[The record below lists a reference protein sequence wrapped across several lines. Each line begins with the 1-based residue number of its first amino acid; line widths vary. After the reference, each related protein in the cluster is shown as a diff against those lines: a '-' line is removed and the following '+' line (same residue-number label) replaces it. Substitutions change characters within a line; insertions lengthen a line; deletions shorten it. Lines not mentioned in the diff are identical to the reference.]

1 MRIFSSYQ
9 VLINW
14 LHAKLSSR
22 HFLMFS
28 SVLVGITAGLAAV
41 LLKTMVHYIHLG
53 IVHDYHIQFQYYLY
67 LIFPLIGILLTVF
80 IVKRFLNGKL
90 GKGTANILHAI
101 VRKSAFLPKDQT
113 YSHILTSAVTVGFG
127 GSAGL
132 ESPIVTTGSAIGSN
146 YGKTYHLPYKDRVI
160 LLACGASAGIAA
172 AFNSP
177 IAGVLFALEVLLVD
191 VTISAFLPLIIAA
204 AVGTLCSKIILREGF
219 LLSFSLQEPFDFH
232 NVPFYMIL
240 GVLAGLVSVYYT
252 RIFVRIE
259 KLFGVN
265 KEKIYLKAIIGGLV
279 LAVLIFLFPPLFGE
293 GYESIKVLSGTEA
306 QELLNRSVLSK
317 LGNNDWFVLFFI
329 GAVMFIKVAAASITI
344 NSGGNGG
351 NFAPSL
357 FVGAYLGYFFSRFI
371 NLSGISTLP
380 ISNFTIV
387 AMAGIL
393 TGVFHAP
400 LTGIFLIA
408 EITGGYELMVPLM
421 IVSAISYLVV
431 KYFEPLSMDE
441 KKLLKKGHIITQ
453 NKDKTILSSL
463 KMDKLIETDF
473 QKVQPEATLRELTEI
488 VAHSTRNIFPVVNSE
503 NNLVGIIYLDN
514 IREIMF
520 KSDLYD
526 TLLVERLMINPTVL
540 VSPNEHMHSVMKKFD
555 STGSWNLPVVEDGQ
569 YVGFVSKSSLLTKYR
584 SRLIKTSSD

>member
-1 MRIFSSYQ
+1 M
-9 VLINW
+9 
-14 LHAKLSSR
+14 
-22 HFLMFS
+22 
-28 SVLVGITAGLAAV
+28 LVGITAGLAAV

-53 IVHDYHIQFQYYLY
+53 IVHDYHIRFQYYLY
-67 LIFPLIGILLTVF
+67 LIFPLVGILLTVV

-146 YGKTYHLPYKDRVI
+146 YGKTYHLPYKDRVL

-177 IAGVLFALEVLLVD
+177 IAGVLFALEVLLLD

-204 AVGTLCSKIILREGF
+204 AVGTLCSKIILKEGF

-232 NVPFYMIL
+232 NVPFYIIL

-252 RIFVRIE
+252 RTFVRIE

-265 KEKIYLKAIIGGLV
+265 KQKIYQKAIVGGLI
-279 LAVLIFLFPPLFGE
+279 LALLIFLFPPLFGE

-306 QELLNRSVLSK
+306 QELLSRSILSK

-329 GAVMFIKVAAASITI
+329 GAVMFIKVVAASITI

-371 NLSGISTLP
+371 NLLGISALP

-441 KKLLKKGHIITQ
+441 KKLLKKGHVITQ

-473 QKVQPEATLRELTEI
+473 QKIQPEATLRELTDI
-488 VAHSTRNIFPVVNSE
+488 VAHSTRNIFPVVNTE

-584 SRLIKTSSD
+584 SRLIKTSAD

>member
-1 MRIFSSYQ
+1 MKLFYSHELI
-9 VLINW
+9 INW
-14 LHAKLSSR
+14 LHSKLSSKQ
-22 HFLMFS
+22 FLMLS
-28 SVLVGITAGLAAV
+28 SVLVGLTAGLTAV
-41 LLKTMVHYIHLG
+41 LLKTLVHYIHLA
-53 IVHDYHIQFQYYLY
+53 IVYNYHFSFQYYLY
-67 LIFPLIGILLTVF
+67 LIFPLVGILLTVYS
-80 IVKRFLNGKL
+80 VKQFLNGKL
-90 GKGTANILHAI
+90 GKGTANILHSI
-101 VRKSAFLPKDQT
+101 VRKSAFLPTDQM
-113 YSHILTSAVTVGFG
+113 YSHVLTSAITVGFG

-146 YGKTYHLPYKDRVI
+146 YSKTYHLPYKDRVL

-204 AVGTLCSKIILREGF
+204 AVGTLCSKIILKEDF
-219 LLSFSLQEPFDFH
+219 LLSFNLQEPFDFH

-240 GVLAGLVSVYYT
+240 GILTGMVSVYYT
-252 RIFVRIE
+252 RMFVRVG
-259 KLFGVN
+259 KLFGQN
-265 KEKIYLKAIIGGLV
+265 KQKVYQKAIFGGLL
-279 LAVLIFLFPPLFGE
+279 LALLIFLFPPLFGE
-293 GYESIKVLSGTEA
+293 GYESIKVLSGNNA
-306 QELLNRSVLSK
+306 RELLNKSILSK
-317 LGNNDWFVLFFI
+317 YAASDWFVLFFI
-329 GAVMFIKVAAASITI
+329 GAVMLVKVIAASITI

-357 FVGAYLGYFFSRFI
+357 FVGAYLGYFFSYLI
-371 NLSGISTLP
+371 NLTGISTLP
-380 ISNFTIV
+380 LSNFTIV

-441 KKLLKKGHIITQ
+441 KILLKKGHVITHS
-453 NKDKTILSSL
+453 KDKTILSSL
-463 KMDKLIETDF
+463 KMDKIIENDF
-473 QKVQPEATLRELTEI
+473 QKVKPEATLKELTEV
-488 VAHSTRNIFPVVNSE
+488 VARSTRNIFPVVNSE
-503 NNLVGIIYLDN
+503 NQLVGIIYLDM

-520 KSDLYD
+520 KSELYD
-526 TLLVERLMINPTVL
+526 TVLVEQLMKNAPAQ
-540 VSPNEHMHSVMKKFD
+540 VSPGENMHSVMKKFD
-555 STGSWNLPVVEDGQ
+555 NTGLWNLPVVEDGQ

-584 SRLIKTSSD
+584 SRLIKTTSE

>member
-1 MRIFSSYQ
+1 MRIFSSYHI
-9 VLINW
+9 LINW
-14 LHAKLSSR
+14 LQAKLNSR
-22 HFLMFS
+22 QFLMVS
-28 SVLVGITAGLAAV
+28 SVLVGLTAGLAAV
-41 LLKTMVHYIHLG
+41 LLKTLVHYVHLG
-53 IVHDYHIQFQYYLY
+53 IVHDYHLRFQYYLY
-67 LIFPLIGILLTVF
+67 LIFPLIGILLTVY
-80 IVKRFLNGKL
+80 IVKRFLHGKL
-90 GKGTANILHAI
+90 GKGTANILHSI
-101 VRKSAFLPKDQT
+101 VRKSAFLPKDQV
-113 YSHILTSAVTVGFG
+113 YSHIITSAVTVGFG

-146 YGKTYHLPYKDRVI
+146 YCRTYHLPYKDRVL
-160 LLACGASAGIAA
+160 LLACGAAAGIAA

-240 GVLAGLVSVYYT
+240 GVLAGMVSVYYT
-252 RIFVRIE
+252 RTFVRIG
-259 KLFGVN
+259 KFFGTN
-265 KEKIYLKAIIGGLV
+265 KQKVYQKAIVGGLI

-293 GYESIKVLSGTEA
+293 GYESIKVLSQTDA
-306 QELLNRSVLSK
+306 HELLNKSILSK
-317 LGNNDWFVLFFI
+317 LGDNDWFLLFFI
-329 GAVMFIKVAAASITI
+329 GAVMFIKVVAASITI

-441 KKLLKKGHIITQ
+441 KALLKKGHIITH
-453 NKDKTILSSL
+453 NRDKTILSSL
-463 KMDKLIETDF
+463 KMDKMIETDF
-473 QKVQPEATLRELTEI
+473 QKVQPEATLRELTDI
-488 VAHSTRNIFPVVNSE
+488 VAHSTRNIFPVVNAE
-503 NNLVGIIYLDN
+503 NNLVGIIYLDT

-526 TLLVERLMINPTVL
+526 TVLVEQLMRNPPVL

-555 STGSWNLPVVEDGQ
+555 STNSWNLPVVEDGQ

-584 SRLIKTSSD
+584 LRLIKTSAD

>member
-1 MRIFSSYQ
+1 MRILSSYHI
-9 VLINW
+9 LINW
-14 LHAKLSSR
+14 LHAKLNSR
-22 HFLMFS
+22 QFLMVS
-28 SVLVGITAGLAAV
+28 SVLVGLTAGLAAV
-41 LLKTMVHYIHLG
+41 LLKTLVHYIHLG
-53 IVHDYHIQFQYYLY
+53 IVHDYHIRFQYYLY
-67 LIFPLIGILLTVF
+67 LIFPLIGILFTVY
-80 IVKRFLNGKL
+80 IVKRFLRGKL
-90 GKGTANILHAI
+90 GKGTANILHSI
-101 VRKSAFLPKDQT
+101 VRKSAFLPKDQV
-113 YSHILTSAVTVGFG
+113 YSHIITSAVTVGFG

-146 YGKTYHLPYKDRVI
+146 YCRTYHLPYKDRVL
-160 LLACGASAGIAA
+160 LLACGAAAGIAA

-240 GVLAGLVSVYYT
+240 GVLAGMVSVYYT
-252 RIFVRIE
+252 RTFVRIG
-259 KLFGVN
+259 KFFGTN
-265 KEKIYLKAIIGGLV
+265 KQKVYQKAIVGGLI

-293 GYESIKVLSGTEA
+293 GYESIKVLSQTDA
-306 QELLNRSVLSK
+306 HELLNKSILSK
-317 LGNNDWFVLFFI
+317 LGDNDWFLLFFI
-329 GAVMFIKVAAASITI
+329 GAVMFIKVIAASITI

-441 KKLLKKGHIITQ
+441 KALLKKGHIITQ

-463 KMDKLIETDF
+463 KMDKMIETDF

-488 VAHSTRNIFPVVNSE
+488 VAHSTRNIFPVVNAE
-503 NNLVGIIYLDN
+503 NNLVGIIYLDT

-526 TLLVERLMINPTVL
+526 TVLVEQLMRNPPVL

-555 STGSWNLPVVEDGQ
+555 STSSWNLPVVEDGQ

-584 SRLIKTSSD
+584 LRLIKTSAD

>member
-1 MRIFSSYQ
+1 MRILLSYQ

-53 IVHDYHIQFQYYLY
+53 IVYNYHIRFQYYLY
-67 LIFPLIGILLTVF
+67 LIFPLTGILLTVYL
-80 IVKRFLNGKL
+80 VKRFLNGKL

-101 VRKSAFLPKDQT
+101 VRKSAFLPRDQT
-113 YSHILTSAVTVGFG
+113 YSHIITSAITVGLG

-146 YGKTYHLPYKDRVI
+146 YAKTYHLTYKDRVL

-177 IAGVLFALEVLLVD
+177 IAGVLFALEVLLVE

-204 AVGTLCSKIILREGF
+204 AVGTLCSKIILKEGF

-232 NVPFYMIL
+232 NVPFYIL
-240 GVLAGLVSVYYT
+240 LGILAGFVSVYYT
-252 RIFVRIE
+252 RTFIRIE
-259 KLFGVN
+259 KLFGAKKQKV
-265 KEKIYLKAIIGGLV
+265 YQKAIVGGLI
-279 LAVLIFLFPPLFGE
+279 LAVLIFFFPPLFGE
-293 GYESIKVLSGTEA
+293 GYESIKALSGTGA
-306 QELLNRSVLSK
+306 QELLHRSILSK
-317 LGNNDWFVLFFI
+317 LGNNEWFVLFFI
-329 GAVMFIKVAAASITI
+329 GAVMFIKVVAASITI
-344 NSGGNGG
+344 NGGGNGG

-357 FVGAYLGYFFSRFI
+357 FVGAYLGYFFSRLV
-371 NLSGISTLP
+371 NLCGISALP
-380 ISNFTIV
+380 VSNFSIV

-408 EITGGYELMVPLM
+408 EITGGYELMIPLM

-431 KYFEPLSMDE
+431 KYLEPLSMEE
-441 KKLLKKGHIITQ
+441 KSLLKKGHVIIQ
-453 NKDKTILSSL
+453 NKDKSILSSL
-463 KMDKLIETDF
+463 KMDKMIETDF

-503 NNLVGIIYLDN
+503 NHLVGIIYLDN

-520 KSDLYD
+520 KSELYD
-526 TLLVERLMINPTVL
+526 TLQVERLMTNPAVT

-555 STGSWNLPVVEDGQ
+555 SSNSWNLPVVEDRQ

>member
-1 MRIFSSYQ
+1 M
-9 VLINW
+9 
-14 LHAKLSSR
+14 LSSA
-22 HFLMFS
+22 
-28 SVLVGITAGLAAV
+28 LVGLTAGLAAV

-53 IVHDYHIQFQYYLY
+53 IVYNYHIRFQYYLY
-67 LIFPLIGILLTVF
+67 LIFPLIGILLTVY
-80 IVKRFLNGKL
+80 IVKRFFNNKL

-101 VRKSAFLPKDQT
+101 VRKSSFLPREQA

-146 YGKTYHLPYKDRVI
+146 YGKTYHLPYKDRVL

-191 VTISAFLPLIIAA
+191 VSISAFLPLIIAA
-204 AVGTLCSKIILREGF
+204 AVGTLCSKIILKEGF

-232 NVPFYMIL
+232 NVPFYIIL
-240 GVLAGLVSVYYT
+240 GILTGMVSVYYT
-252 RIFVRIE
+252 RTFVRVE
-259 KLFGVN
+259 KLFAVH
-265 KEKIYLKAIIGGLV
+265 KQKLYQKAIVGGV
-279 LAVLIFLFPPLFGE
+279 LLAILIFFFPPLFGE

-306 QELLNRSVLSK
+306 QELFQKSILSK
-317 LGNNDWFVLFFI
+317 LGNNEWFVLFFI
-329 GAVMFIKVAAASITI
+329 GAAMFIKVIAASITI

-357 FVGAYLGYFFSRFI
+357 FVGAYLGYFFSRLV
-371 NLSGISTLP
+371 NLIGISTLP

-441 KKLLKKGHIITQ
+441 RKLLKRGHIITQ
-453 NKDKTILSSL
+453 NKDKKILSSL
-463 KMDKLIETDF
+463 KMDKMIETDF
-473 QKVQPEATLRELTEI
+473 QKIQPASTLRELTEI

-503 NNLVGIIYLDN
+503 NKLVGIIHLDN

-520 KSDLYD
+520 KSEFYD
-526 TLLVERLMINPTVL
+526 TLLVERLMSNPTVL

-555 STGSWNLPVVEDGQ
+555 SSGSWNLPVVEDGQ

-584 SRLIKTSSD
+584 SRLIRTSSD